1 MIAYL
6 NIMYGGGLIKNMQH
20 AACRVMNRCHPTEFF
35 VPYQGSLIVFGEDH
49 GIFVFANYITDR

>member
-1 MIAYL
+1 
-6 NIMYGGGLIKNMQH
+6 MQH